1 MGLAGIASDGFL
13 RGSYLMGESRATYEQ
28 LLESLGPSDLFASLS
43 SLKDE

>member
-1 MGLAGIASDGFL
+1 
-13 RGSYLMGESRATYEQ
+13 TYEQ

>member
-1 MGLAGIASDGFL
+1 
-13 RGSYLMGESRATYEQ
+13 RATYEQ